1 MKVIKVAR
9 DETLC
14 DEDMIEG
21 YADVLNGIFYELEC
35 RNGYTQGMRNTII
48 VDMVVSSYMLGLDP
62 YDILNELINGVQLI
76 DPENDDELPTDRV
89 GKVMNYTERFDWD
102 WMIDSNYYDYD
113 GMSKVNDL
121 SKIKVEVA

>member
-14 DEDMIEG
+14 DEDMIDG
-21 YADVLNGIFYELEC
+21 YANVLNGIFCELELGD
-35 RNGYTQGMRNTII
+35 GYTQGMRNSII

-76 DPENDDELPTDRV
+76 NPKNDDERPIDRV
-89 GKVMNYTERFDWD
+89 GKVMNYTERFDCD
-102 WMIDSNYYDYD
+102 WMIDFNYYDVT
-113 GMSKVNDL
+113 GVRHVNDL
-121 SKIKVEVA
+121 RKIKVEVA